1 MIPDYQGLNYTQNYT
16 FGESETVKK
25 AAFKKRI
32 HDLFARLALY
42 GPVFLVFH
50 DNNQDIK

>member
-1 MIPDYQGLNYTQNYT
+1 MIPDLQRLDWIQNYA
-16 FGESETVKK
+16 FGESETVKRV
-25 AAFKKRI
+25 AFKERI
-32 HDLFARLALY
+32 LDLFARLASY